1 MAMLAI
7 MAPTTDDNTVDES
20 PKCNDPKLKK
30 LILDNIKNDAPTS
43 KRAIQKA
50 AETQFG
56 GIFDVI
62 CSPCEFSFVISSQK
76 YCDGI
81 KNQVFLNS

>member
-1 MAMLAI
+1 A
-7 MAPTTDDNTVDES
+7 DDDT
-20 PKCNDPKLKK
+20 
-30 LILDNIKNDAPTS
+30 NIKTDAPTS

-50 AETQFG
+50 AESEYG
-56 GIFDVI
+56 GTFDVI

-81 KNQVFLNS
+81 KDEIACFVFLQPPTILPC